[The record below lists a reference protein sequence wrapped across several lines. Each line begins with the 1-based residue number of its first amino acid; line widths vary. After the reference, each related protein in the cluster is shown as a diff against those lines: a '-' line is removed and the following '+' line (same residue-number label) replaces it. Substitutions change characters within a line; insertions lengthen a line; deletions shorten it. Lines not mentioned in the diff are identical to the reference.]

1 MGIVLWQQHAWYSKW
16 IHVKMRVV
24 DKCQAFEHAKPSGRF
39 WKDEQNKIE
48 TNVIICRVLGR
59 VFKQSLKL
67 LILQYAILVIRLFL
81 EYEMGVWTRVF
92 STSLPLCNWSWRR
105 TRGSQI
111 SLPVIN
117 MKWGSLYVALHK
129 REDNVGCWKTLI
141 YDQNNKALKFAG
153 VH

>member
-1 MGIVLWQQHAWYSKW
+1 
-16 IHVKMRVV
+16 MRVV

-67 LILQYAILVIRLFL
+67 LILKYTILVIRLFL

-92 STSLPLCNWSWRR
+92 STSLPHCN
-105 TRGSQI
+105 
-111 SLPVIN
+111 
-117 MKWGSLYVALHK
+117 
-129 REDNVGCWKTLI
+129 
-141 YDQNNKALKFAG
+141 
-153 VH
+153 